1 MFSYLIAIVFFL
13 ILEGFFSGSELALFS
28 VNRTRLKY
36 LAKNG
41 DKRAKKV
48 YHSLEKRFDEYVAT
62 CLIGTTLSIV
72 TITALFVSFLHEFST
87 AMPLIRSKEE
97 LFAEAIIVFTLLFGE
112 IIPKS
117 VFQHHADRLIFF
129 LIPAIEFFRK
139 LLYPLLIIA
148 KIITRI
154 IFFIF
159 RLEEKKEKILSREE
173 LLDALILESEGIEE
187 FEKKIVVN
195 VLIFEE
201 RRLSEIVVPLSDV
214 VAVEHSSKVIDLI
227 KIFKETG
234 YSRIP
239 VYKKRIDQITGIV
252 RSYDIAEAKPDE
264 DIQKYIKPIRYVPE
278 FTSLPNVLK
287 GFKQFKDHMVV
298 VVDER
303 GATMGIITLE
313 DVLEEIVGEI
323 RDEFSKREKRMIKR
337 QIKDKLIVDGRME
350 IKEIET
356 IIGEKFPKGPY
367 ETVAGLLIYHLG
379 RMPKRR
385 ENTVIGSVKF
395 TVLKTN
401 FRRVQEVLIEKI
413 GGGKISKDLN
423 GARDGT

>member
-1 MFSYLIAIVFFL
+1 MFSYLIAIAFFL

-48 YHSLEKRFDEYVAT
+48 YLTLEKRFDEYVAT

-87 AMPLIRSKEE
+87 IVPLIHSKEE

-117 VFQHHADRLIFF
+117 VFQHYADRIIFY

-139 LLYPLLIIA
+139 LLYPLLLIA
-148 KIITRI
+148 KVITRI
-154 IFFIF
+154 VFFIF
-159 RLEEKKEKILSREE
+159 RLEEKRDKILTREE

-214 VAVEHSSKVIDLI
+214 IAVEYSSKVGDII
-227 KIFKETG
+227 QIFKETG

-239 VYKKRIDQITGIV
+239 VYKKRIDQITGVI
-252 RSYDIAEAKPDE
+252 RSYDLADAKLDE
-264 DIQKYIKPIRYVPE
+264 PIQKYVNPLRYVPE

-323 RDEFSKREKRMIKR
+323 RDEFSKRERRMIKR

-350 IKEIET
+350 IKEIEM

-367 ETVAGLLIYHLG
+367 ETVGGMIIYQLG

-385 ENTVIGSVKF
+385 EKIIIGSVRF

-401 FRRVQEVLIEKI
+401 VRRVQEVLIEKLETL
-413 GGGKISKDLN
+413 KKESSN